1 MPEMK
6 RDGDGNV
13 VDARTVI
20 IGRSERPGV
29 GGGREGGVP
38 HERSIEEGT
47 DLVEGG
53 PTEPRRGKDAGGG
66 RFGAITEPVGA
77 SPRGRGG
84 ATELYIPGSPS
95 AGTGGRTRPV
105 RDDPMADPPV
115 GWLIVVKGPGMG
127 RVATLGIGAN
137 SIGRDAAE
145 RVSLDYGD
153 QKISRKNH
161 GVITYDPR
169 GRKFY
174 VQPGSGQNLTY
185 VNAEPVLT
193 PRELE
198 PLTHV
203 QMGDTEVRFVPLCG
217 AGFSWDDES
226 DGE

>member
-1 MPEMK
+1 MPGMR

-13 VDARTVI
+13 VDAQTVI

-38 HERSIEEGT
+38 HERSIEKRT
-47 DLVEGG
+47 DLEGG
-53 PTEPRRGKDAGGG
+53 PPAPRRGKDDGG
-66 RFGAITEPVGA
+66 RFDAVTKKVGA
-77 SPRGRGG
+77 SPRGDG
-84 ATELYIPGSPS
+84 ATELYIPGPP
-95 AGTGGRTRPV
+95 ATGPGGATRPV

-185 VNAEPVLT
+185 VDAEPVLT

>member
-1 MPEMK
+1 MPGMK

-38 HERSIEEGT
+38 YKPGIEKET

-53 PTEPRRGKDAGGG
+53 STEPRRGKDAVG
-66 RFGAITEPVGA
+66 RFGTITETVGD
-77 SPRGRGG
+77 SPRARG
-84 ATELYIPGSPS
+84 ATELYIPGAP
-95 AGTGGRTRPV
+95 ATGPGGRTRPV

-137 SIGRDAAE
+137 SIGRGAAE
-145 RVSLDYGD
+145 RVSLDYDD

-185 VNAEPVLT
+185 VNDEPVLT
-193 PRELE
+193 PRELA

-203 QMGDTEVRFVPLCG
+203 QMGDTVLRFVPLCG